1 MEFAAYLKSF
11 LGLIAIVDPLI
22 AIPMF
27 IALTPTA
34 NTRDRMRIAR
44 IAAIAVFFVLAIS
57 LVAGGPLLEFFGI
70 SLSAFKV
77 AGALLLLLSAMDS
90 FNAAPGRQR
99 QTPEEEAEAM
109 HKHAVAVVPIA
120 TPLLAGPG
128 AISMVIV
135 FGQSHPGVSKLGQ
148 IGHLSMMLVVIF
160 VVAVITWVTLRAAQ
174 RIANRIGITG
184 MNVATRV
191 GGLITAALAVE
202 ILASGLVGLF
212 PGLKT

>member
-57 LVAGGPLLEFFGI
+57 LIAGGPLLDFFGI

-99 QTPEEEAEAM
+99 QTPEEEEEAM

-135 FGQSHPGVSKLGQ
+135 FGQSHPGVAKLGQ
-148 IGHLSMMLVVIF
+148 IGHLAMMLVVIL

-174 RIANRIGITG
+174 RIAKRIGITG

>member
-1 MEFAAYLKSF
+1 MDFAAYLKSF

-135 FGQSHPGVSKLGQ
+135 FGQSHPGVVKLGQ
-148 IGHLSMMLVVIF
+148 IGHLAMMLVVIF
-160 VVAVITWVTLRAAQ
+160 VVALITWVTLRAAQ

-202 ILASGLVGLF
+202 ILASGLLGLF